1 MKTINVEQE
10 RNGKLHFDWKRKCVA
25 PLDKGKHNMANTRVI
40 ILEGS
45 NGQCFFL
52 KETLLTEGLSQHV
65 DLVSQA
71 EQAISLIYHSTPP
84 YDLVVINLAEAWE
97 QGVQL
102 GFWLSQKN
110 VSYPIILIAPP
121 ETDYPLPLNTP
132 FCILSAPLSLHNF
145 AASVRA
151 ILQSKINYDDLKA
164 QIFSNLRSPDLLA

>member
-1 MKTINVEQE
+1 
-10 RNGKLHFDWKRKCVA
+10 
-25 PLDKGKHNMANTRVI
+25 MANTRVI

-52 KETLLTEGLSQHV
+52 KETLLTEGLSNHV

-71 EQAISLIYHSTPP
+71 DQAINLIHNSTHP

-102 GFWLSQKN
+102 GFWLSQKA
-110 VSYPIILIAPP
+110 VSCPVILIVPP

-132 FCILSAPLSLHNF
+132 FCVLSAPLSLHNF

-151 ILQSKINYDDLKA
+151 IFQSKINHGDLKA
-164 QIFSNLRSPDLLA
+164 QVFSNLRSPDLVA

>member
-1 MKTINVEQE
+1 
-10 RNGKLHFDWKRKCVA
+10 
-25 PLDKGKHNMANTRVI
+25 MANAREI

-45 NGQCFFL
+45 DGQCFFL
-52 KETLLTEGLSQHV
+52 KETLLTEGLSNHV
-65 DLVSQA
+65 DLISQA
-71 EQAISLIYHSTPP
+71 NQAINLIYHSTP

-102 GFWLSQKN
+102 GFWLSQKD
-110 VSYPIILIAPP
+110 VSCPVILIVPP

-151 ILQSKINYDDLKA
+151 IFQSKINPADLKA
-164 QIFSNLRSPDLLA
+164 QIFSNLHSPDLLA